1 VRREV
6 TAEIAGSVWSHVAAV
21 GQQVK
26 AKAVLLVTECM
37 KTEIPVE
44 SPVAG
49 TVVWLLGC
57 AESVELGTVV
67 AILEVP

>member
-1 VRREV
+1 M
-6 TAEIAGSVWSHVAAV
+6 AGSIWSHVASV
-21 GQQVK
+21 GQPVDVN
-26 AKAVLLVTECM
+26 AVLLVVECM

-44 SPVAG
+44 APVAG

-57 AESVELGTVV
+57 AESVEQGTVV